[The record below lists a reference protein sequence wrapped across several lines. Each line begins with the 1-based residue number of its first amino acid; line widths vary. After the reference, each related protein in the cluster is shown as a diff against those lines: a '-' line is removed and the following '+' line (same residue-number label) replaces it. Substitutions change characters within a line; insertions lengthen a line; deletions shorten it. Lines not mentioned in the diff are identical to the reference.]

1 MIAMLIVTGIRFVE
15 GSIVVVV
22 VHVLINDDNRM
33 PCVEEVIGD
42 NCTKRGTAD
51 DVAAIDIAA
60 EVAVIEVVGSVV
72 VIYGACMRWNMRVM
86 VTEAVAIGVRVWM
99 VAELF
104 VTDAFTIVVLAIG
117 VVCACGGG

>member
-1 MIAMLIVTGIRFVE
+1 MLIMTGIRFVE

-22 VHVLINDDNRM
+22 IHVLVNYDNRT
-33 PCVEEVIGD
+33 PGVEEVIGD
-42 NCTKRGTAD
+42 NCTNRGAAD
-51 DVAAIDIAA
+51 DVAAINVAA

-72 VIYGACMRWNMRVM
+72 VIYGACMRWNVRV
-86 VTEAVAIGVRVWM
+86 VVAEAVGVGVRVWM

-104 VTDAFTIVVLAIG
+104 VTDAFTIAVLAIG